1 LHKVTQ
7 QSIRKDMKTALNI
20 VFAVIIVVLAY
31 FLIESIMEPIRF
43 NREKDAREAAI
54 KERLIDIRTAQETFK
69 AVKGYYTGSFDTL
82 ITFLTTDS
90 LPLIF
95 RLGSLT
101 DEMIADGITS
111 EKEAVKKGLIK
122 RDTSYI
128 PVRDS
133 IFHQGYPLESLR
145 FVPGLENTEFQMS
158 ATKVMTTSLVL
169 VNVFEAFVLNDVFL
183 KDLNRQLVV
192 NYNEQRIKT
201 TGFPGMKVG
210 DVKVPN
216 NNAGNWED

>member
-1 LHKVTQ
+1 
-7 QSIRKDMKTALNI
+7 MKTALNI
-20 VFAVIIVVLAY
+20 VFALIIVVLAY
-31 FLIESIMEPIRF
+31 FLIESIMKPIRF

-111 EKEAVKKGLIK
+111 EKEAVRKGLIK

-133 IFHQGYPLESLR
+133 IFHRGYPLESLR
-145 FVPGLENTEFQMS
+145 FVPGMENTEFQMS

-169 VNVFEAFVLNDVFL
+169 VNVFEAYVLNDVFL
-183 KDLNRQLVV
+183 RDLNRQLVV
-192 NYNEQRIKT
+192 NYNEMRTKT

>member
-1 LHKVTQ
+1 
-7 QSIRKDMKTALNI
+7 MKTALNI
-20 VFAVIIVVLAY
+20 VFAVIIVALAY
-31 FLIESIMEPIRF
+31 FLIESIMKPIRF
-43 NREKDAREAAI
+43 NREKDAREGAI

-111 EKEAVKKGLIK
+111 EKEAVRKGLIK

-133 IFHQGYPLESLR
+133 IFYQGYPLESLR
-145 FVPGLENTEFQMS
+145 FVPGMENTEFQMS

-169 VNVFEAFVLNDVFL
+169 VNVFEAYVLNDVFL

-192 NYNEQRIKT
+192 NYNEQRTKT